1 MGLLEGR
8 KATCHPDFEGEM
20 EGVILTG
27 ESVAT
32 DGNLITGQG
41 LGASFDFAFELVKIL
56 VGEDKAD
63 QIRKAIC
70 YRY

>member
-1 MGLLEGR
+1 
-8 KATCHPDFEGEM
+8 M